1 MPINIP
7 STTTA
12 TLGTIEVLEN
22 ESTVHYQQFVMT
34 DPEGNPLGS
43 EFAPIPVTVTM
54 SGYSRYVNADS
65 TVVPVG
71 GAFYFEDLYNTGTEL
86 VTGELSISRLTQKG
100 GIKTAGDG
108 RVNEIVAS
116 VGTGYDDIYIVES
129 TFDANNLAPL
139 AVSGEFFDTLRSPE
153 RFVYIPMIRS
163 GWRKMSFSFKTAAS
177 GVLKVY
183 SDFGSLTAD
192 VLVGMFNLQSG
203 TRYGFI
209 PENITMSGAVNSVP
223 ALASFCNGIIISFTP
238 AESVAGLIELHVTRG
253 G

>member
-22 ESTVHYQQFVMT
+22 DSTVHYQQFVLT

-43 EFAPIPVTVTM
+43 SAAPVPITVTM
-54 SGYSRYVNADS
+54 SGYLRYVNEES

-71 GAFYFEDLYNTGTEL
+71 GAFYFEDLYNTGSEL
-86 VTGELSISRLTQKG
+86 VTGELSVQRLTQKG
-100 GIKTAGDG
+100 GLKTAGDG
-108 RVNEIVAS
+108 RVNEVVSA
-116 VGTGYDDIYIVES
+116 VGSGYDDIYVTES
-129 TFDANNLAPL
+129 TFAAENLISL
-139 AVSGEFFDTLRSPE
+139 TVSGEFFDTLRSAE

-177 GVLKVY
+177 GVLKIY
-183 SDFGSLTAD
+183 TDLGSLTAD
-192 VLVGMFNLQSG
+192 ILVDSFDLQSG
-203 TRYGFI
+203 IRYGFI
-209 PENITMSGAVNSVP
+209 PEDVPVSGALRSVP
-223 ALASFCNGIIISFTP
+223 ALSSFCNGVIISFSP
-238 AESVAGLIELHVTRG
+238 GESTAGLLELHITRG